1 MKSYFILEIFNFL
14 YFKSFHN
21 IEICDA
27 MMSIQGVI
35 QECETIPTKAV
46 SINLEFSIIEQRV
59 LWAKWGPK
67 NCYR

>member
-1 MKSYFILEIFNFL
+1 
-14 YFKSFHN
+14 
-21 IEICDA
+21 

-46 SINLEFSIIEQRV
+46 NINLEFSIIEQRV